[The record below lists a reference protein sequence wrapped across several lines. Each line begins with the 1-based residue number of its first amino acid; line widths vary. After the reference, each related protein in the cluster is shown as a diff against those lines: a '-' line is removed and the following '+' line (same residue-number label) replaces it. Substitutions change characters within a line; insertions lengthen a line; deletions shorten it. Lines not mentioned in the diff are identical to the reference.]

1 MHSHT
6 RTTRPLAA
14 VGIVRRSE
22 GAFVALAAVV
32 ALAAGMLTKQYV
44 ATSNGLGSPALA
56 ATLSTGEAVDAGDAN
71 DVGGVVDPLN
81 EPAETAEEIAAASA
95 ELALAPARVF
105 EPDSTPPE
113 FDPQTRWFNGRPI
126 RPVRTMQMVV
136 TAYSPD
142 ARSCAGTDDGI
153 TASLHHVSTNG
164 HRSVAADTR
173 LLPLG
178 SMLTIPGYDAD
189 RVVPV
194 LDRGGAIKGRRLDVL
209 FPTHAEARAW
219 GVKKVTVT
227 VWGYADGEASCNWRQ
242 YRDGKK

>member
-1 MHSHT
+1 MHFQT
-6 RTTRPLAA
+6 RTTRPLSA
-14 VGIVRRSE
+14 VGTIRRSE
-22 GAFVALAAVV
+22 GAFVGLAAVV
-32 ALAAGMLTKQYV
+32 ALAAGMLTKQFV
-44 ATSNGLGSPALA
+44 STSNGLGNPALA
-56 ATLSTGEAVDAGDAN
+56 ATLSTGETAQDNIVAS
-71 DVGGVVDPLN
+71 DVLDPLN
-81 EPAETAEEIAAASA
+81 EPAETAEDIAAASA

-105 EPDSTPPE
+105 EPDSTPAE

-227 VWGYADGEASCNWRQ
+227 VWGYADGEANCNWRQ